1 MKEFVF
7 GTAAQ
12 FDWLEALL
20 ADGRC
25 HVFEHC
31 VLPPGCTPGTARLG
45 FEKNSSVYIL
55 YIDYGIKTTVQDAKF
70 CSLLEQGEVRFVC
83 MQDMVEFLYAL
94 QPLFGA
100 AAPSAGAEPDRA
112 QATPPVAEETPSEDD
127 VVDMAAV
134 LEQREKREQPQL
146 VDPEKISGPLKKH
159 VFGQDDALNDIA
171 ELVAVHKMQK
181 KEKILTVML
190 LGPTATG
197 KSETAKSLAKILTG
211 IYGTEYGCIEVAG
224 SEFASSHT
232 VNRFFGAPPG
242 YVGHGQPTVL
252 DPVRQ
257 NPYQIIVID
266 EIEKSDPKVV
276 EGLMEA
282 IDTGKLGMADNSPAI
297 DLSRCI
303 LIFTSNLPIPMD
315 KYRAAGDFERT
326 EICRDAFTKYCHRPE
341 ISGKIANY
349 IVYQELS
356 PEANARIVIKFIR
369 QELANYD
376 IKLRSIDPALLNEFL
391 DDLVTVSERDINE
404 MILLMLE
411 KHKLVVEAAGAM
423 SLAAL
428 EHLNLRSRKFA
439 EAQGPHVVV
448 PILSGGN
455 EDTVSI
461 GAVIQKGMIA
471 RGRIMNFEVEL
482 PDKPGQL
489 VKVATILASER
500 ANVIALDHDQF
511 KASGHYTNAVSLG
524 VTVETNGP
532 DHIDRILMALREAGF
547 QPKRIY

>member
-1 MKEFVF
+1 MKELVF

-12 FDWLEALL
+12 FDGLEALL

-171 ELVAVHKMQK
+171 ELVAVHKMRK

-197 KSETAKSLAKILTG
+197 KSETAKSLAEIMTG

-242 YVGHGQPTVL
+242 
-252 DPVRQ
+252 
-257 NPYQIIVID
+257 
-266 EIEKSDPKVV
+266 
-276 EGLMEA
+276 
-282 IDTGKLGMADNSPAI
+282 
-297 DLSRCI
+297 LS
-303 LIFTSNLPIPMD
+303 LI
-315 KYRAAGDFERT
+315 
-326 EICRDAFTKYCHRPE
+326 
-341 ISGKIANY
+341 
-349 IVYQELS
+349 
-356 PEANARIVIKFIR
+356 
-369 QELANYD
+369 
-376 IKLRSIDPALLNEFL
+376 
-391 DDLVTVSERDINE
+391 
-404 MILLMLE
+404 
-411 KHKLVVEAAGAM
+411 
-423 SLAAL
+423 
-428 EHLNLRSRKFA
+428 
-439 EAQGPHVVV
+439 
-448 PILSGGN
+448 
-455 EDTVSI
+455 
-461 GAVIQKGMIA
+461 
-471 RGRIMNFEVEL
+471 
-482 PDKPGQL
+482 
-489 VKVATILASER
+489 
-500 ANVIALDHDQF
+500 
-511 KASGHYTNAVSLG
+511 
-524 VTVETNGP
+524 
-532 DHIDRILMALREAGF
+532 HI
-547 QPKRIY
+547 

>member
-1 MKEFVF
+1 M
-7 GTAAQ
+7 
-12 FDWLEALL
+12 
-20 ADGRC
+20 
-25 HVFEHC
+25 
-31 VLPPGCTPGTARLG
+31 
-45 FEKNSSVYIL
+45 
-55 YIDYGIKTTVQDAKF
+55 
-70 CSLLEQGEVRFVC
+70 
-83 MQDMVEFLYAL
+83 
-94 QPLFGA
+94 
-100 AAPSAGAEPDRA
+100 
-112 QATPPVAEETPSEDD
+112 
-127 VVDMAAV
+127 
-134 LEQREKREQPQL
+134 
-146 VDPEKISGPLKKH
+146 
-159 VFGQDDALNDIA
+159 
-171 ELVAVHKMQK
+171 HKMQK

-391 DDLVTVSERDINE
+391 DFNTAYGARTRAGNVRASVGRAAAAPATEPPAGGSGREVGSPQRFTAQDPVRSCLRERRIPCVTS
-404 MILLMLE
+404 
-411 KHKLVVEAAGAM
+411 
-423 SLAAL
+423 SLQTLKPVLPRCAAL
-428 EHLNLRSRKFA
+428 RAAL
-439 EAQGPHVVV
+439 P
-448 PILSGGN
+448 
-455 EDTVSI
+455 TV
-461 GAVIQKGMIA
+461 
-471 RGRIMNFEVEL
+471 
-482 PDKPGQL
+482 
-489 VKVATILASER
+489 
-500 ANVIALDHDQF
+500 
-511 KASGHYTNAVSLG
+511 
-524 VTVETNGP
+524 
-532 DHIDRILMALREAGF
+532 
-547 QPKRIY
+547 

>member
-171 ELVAVHKMQK
+171 ELVAVHKMRK

-197 KSETAKSLAKILTG
+197 KSETAKSLAEIMTG

-326 EICRDAFTKYCHRPE
+326 EICRDAFTKYCHRAE

-391 DDLVTVSERDINE
+391 DFDTAYGARSRAGNVRATVGRQ
-404 MILLMLE
+404 LLHLQLSHPQE
-411 KHKLVVEAAGAM
+411 VLAGK
-423 SLAAL
+423 SAAL
-428 EHLNLRSRKFA
+428 
-439 EAQGPHVVV
+439 
-448 PILSGGN
+448 SG
-455 EDTVSI
+455 S
-461 GAVIQKGMIA
+461 
-471 RGRIMNFEVEL
+471 
-482 PDKPGQL
+482 
-489 VKVATILASER
+489 
-500 ANVIALDHDQF
+500 
-511 KASGHYTNAVSLG
+511 
-524 VTVETNGP
+524 
-532 DHIDRILMALREAGF
+532 LREIQFDLA
-547 QPKRIY
+547 

>member
-171 ELVAVHKMQK
+171 ELVAVHKMRK

-197 KSETAKSLAKILTG
+197 KSETAKSLAEIMTG

-232 VNRFFGAPPG
+232 VNRFSARLRATSATASPLCWTPCGRT
-242 YVGHGQPTVL
+242 PT
-252 DPVRQ
+252 
-257 NPYQIIVID
+257 
-266 EIEKSDPKVV
+266 
-276 EGLMEA
+276 
-282 IDTGKLGMADNSPAI
+282 
-297 DLSRCI
+297 
-303 LIFTSNLPIPMD
+303 
-315 KYRAAGDFERT
+315 
-326 EICRDAFTKYCHRPE
+326 
-341 ISGKIANY
+341 
-349 IVYQELS
+349 
-356 PEANARIVIKFIR
+356 
-369 QELANYD
+369 
-376 IKLRSIDPALLNEFL
+376 RSSSS
-391 DDLVTVSERDINE
+391 T
-404 MILLMLE
+404 
-411 KHKLVVEAAGAM
+411 
-423 SLAAL
+423 
-428 EHLNLRSRKFA
+428 RSRRA
-439 EAQGPHVVV
+439 TPRWW
-448 PILSGGN
+448 
-455 EDTVSI
+455 
-461 GAVIQKGMIA
+461 KGSWRLLTPA
-471 RGRIMNFEVEL
+471 SWAWR
-482 PDKPGQL
+482 
-489 VKVATILASER
+489 TIPPPSTSAAAS
-500 ANVIALDHDQF
+500 
-511 KASGHYTNAVSLG
+511 
-524 VTVETNGP
+524 
-532 DHIDRILMALREAGF
+532 
-547 QPKRIY
+547 

>member
-112 QATPPVAEETPSEDD
+112 PAAPPVAEETPSEDD

-197 KSETAKSLAKILTG
+197 KSETAKSLAKILTE

-232 VNRFFGAPPG
+232 VNRFSARLRA
-242 YVGHGQPTVL
+242 T
-252 DPVRQ
+252 
-257 NPYQIIVID
+257 
-266 EIEKSDPKVV
+266 S
-276 EGLMEA
+276 A
-282 IDTGKLGMADNSPAI
+282 TASP
-297 DLSRCI
+297 LCW
-303 LIFTSNLPIPMD
+303 TPC
-315 KYRAAGDFERT
+315 GRT
-326 EICRDAFTKYCHRPE
+326 RT
-341 ISGKIANY
+341 
-349 IVYQELS
+349 
-356 PEANARIVIKFIR
+356 
-369 QELANYD
+369 
-376 IKLRSIDPALLNEFL
+376 RSSSS
-391 DDLVTVSERDINE
+391 T
-404 MILLMLE
+404 
-411 KHKLVVEAAGAM
+411 
-423 SLAAL
+423 
-428 EHLNLRSRKFA
+428 RSRRA
-439 EAQGPHVVV
+439 
-448 PILSGGN
+448 
-455 EDTVSI
+455 TRRWW
-461 GAVIQKGMIA
+461 KG
-471 RGRIMNFEVEL
+471 
-482 PDKPGQL
+482 
-489 VKVATILASER
+489 
-500 ANVIALDHDQF
+500 
-511 KASGHYTNAVSLG
+511 
-524 VTVETNGP
+524 
-532 DHIDRILMALREAGF
+532 
-547 QPKRIY
+547 